1 VEGSRPV
8 LLCSGE
14 KPDLLVVGARVR
26 DERSCSVLGDKSNV
40 GEDDT
45 NAWKSLIPSTKK
57 GPVFWLEPKETIQT
71 LLNLPS
77 YQDGRHVLAAATN
90 SRLVLLSMA
99 RRVVAEVTTQ
109 LVSASLAPLG
119 MHTVAYCSRDF
130 CILLARLQTSIPV
143 QSWRKFSSGLLAT
156 LPSPR
161 VGCKVYQLM
170 TVRPDR
176 FVYTNSSSGVRLVE
190 QDENAD
196 TFSLPTAM
204 TKPALLLES
213 MVANAI

>member
-57 GPVFWLEPKETIQT
+57 GPVFWLEPKETIQS

-130 CILLARLQTSIPV
+130 KLRYLCSLGGSFPVVSWQHFHRLASGAKFTS
-143 QSWRKFSSGLLAT
+143 
-156 LPSPR
+156 
-161 VGCKVYQLM
+161 
-170 TVRPDR
+170 
-176 FVYTNSSSGVRLVE
+176 
-190 QDENAD
+190 
-196 TFSLPTAM
+196 
-204 TKPALLLES
+204 
-213 MVANAI
+213 